1 MRPAHDPID
10 VGATADL
17 SLRVSVATLV
27 RVICSTAEDDQAMLA
42 LERKATFRE
51 AGQRVVLKAQPFGG
65 AVRINDAPR
74 LSEVTGGFRFD
85 SERSRAEQDFRIV
98 IRPTAWPALK
108 DICIARFRAGDDAL
122 FETTPARELAEEFGD
137 SLHIRL
143 DPAQYVSQPLWT
155 VLEDEPTPTDNIHAA
170 QEPTVRVYR
179 VFEAQIVD
187 RMLWQ
192 AIKLNSETVS
202 DLALR
207 ERVRDDRRSGGRGRA
222 NACMTIPV
230 EHLRACYLPLA
241 PGEQRGTVSFRGTTL
256 DAHVPALLDGYSA
269 PRFQYLHT

>member
-1 MRPAHDPID
+1 MA
-10 VGATADL
+10 
-17 SLRVSVATLV
+17 
-27 RVICSTAEDDQAMLA
+27 AEDDQAMLA
-42 LERKATFRE
+42 LERKATFDE

-74 LSEVTGGFRFD
+74 LHEITGGFHFD

-122 FETTPARELAEEFGD
+122 FEMSPARELVEEFGD
-137 SLHIRL
+137 SIHMRL

-170 QEPTVRVYR
+170 QEPTVRIYR
-179 VFEAQIVD
+179 VFQAQIVD
-187 RMLWQ
+187 PTLWQ

-202 DLALR
+202 DQALR
-207 ERVRDDRRSGGRGRA
+207 EQVLEDRRKGGRGRA
-222 NACMTIPV
+222 NACMV
-230 EHLRACYLPLA
+230 MSMEELRTCCRSMSSQ
-241 PGEQRGTVSFRGTTL
+241 EQDGAVDYRGTTL
-256 DAHVPALLDGYSA
+256 DEHVPALLDGYSPA
-269 PRFQYLHT
+269 RFQYIQA